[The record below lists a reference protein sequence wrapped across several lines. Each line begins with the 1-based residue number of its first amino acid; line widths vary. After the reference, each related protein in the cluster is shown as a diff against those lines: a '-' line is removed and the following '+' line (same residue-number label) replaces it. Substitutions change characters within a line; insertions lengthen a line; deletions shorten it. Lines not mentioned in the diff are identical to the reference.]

1 MNKITMSKLLS
12 ALLLAAGLVSIS
24 LVSLQANAFDL
35 GKALEDAAR
44 KEIEKATN
52 GGEEAT
58 PTPVP
63 APAPVAAPAP
73 APVATPATTPVPVD
87 AKAPVAVP
95 ASVTANPSAAPVAAA
110 EPAPAQ
116 PEFNWKN
123 PSKEEEI
130 ALGREITGSL
140 LGAAPLVK
148 DEALQKYVN
157 QVGRWV
163 ASQSERAD
171 LPWKFGVIDSADLN
185 AFAAPGGYVLLTKG
199 LYQKIQSEA
208 QLAGVLGHE
217 IAHIVKKH
225 QLKVL
230 QKQQLLGYGASK
242 LGGLFGKK
250 DKLAKKAISTGAEV
264 SARGLDKEA
273 EFEADRMGLTLAYRA
288 GYDAYGLPDVLQT
301 IGHTNKSDSSVAL
314 LFKTHPSPDERL
326 AKLGDS
332 VGSSMDKAKAGKT
345 LENRLYKLN

>member
-1 MNKITMSKLLS
+1 MKKISISKLLS
-12 ALLLAAGLVSIS
+12 ALLLAAGLLSI
-24 LVSLQANAFDL
+24 QANAFDL
-35 GKALEDAAR
+35 GKALEDAAK
-44 KEIEKATN
+44 KEIEKAKN
-52 GGEEAT
+52 GGEELT
-58 PTPVP
+58 P
-63 APAPVAAPAP
+63 APEPVAAPAP
-73 APVATPATTPVPVD
+73 VVAPASPAPAVAAPTAAPVATPTP
-87 AKAPVAVP
+87 
-95 ASVTANPSAAPVAAA
+95 ANPAAAPVAAA
-110 EPAPAQ
+110 EPAPPAQ

-148 DEALQKYVN
+148 DVALQKYVN

-163 ASQSERAD
+163 ANQSERAD

-199 LYQKIQSEA
+199 LYQKMQSEA

-230 QKQQLLGYGASK
+230 QKQQLLGYGVSK
-242 LGGLFGKK
+242 LSGLFGKK
-250 DKLAKKAISTGAEV
+250 DKLAKKALNTGAEI
-264 SARGLDKEA
+264 SARGLDKDA

-301 IGHTNKSDSSVAL
+301 IGQTNKSDSSVAL

-332 VGSSMDKAKAGKT
+332 IGDKLDNAKAGKT
-345 LENRLYKLN
+345 LEKRLYKLN